1 VIGAALR
8 AATLS
13 LIATAHHSIFL
24 LVIAGA
30 FHAPPQDR
38 QSSLRVLDLL
48 AHFVMTVE
56 ITLAGDEFYKQWCLC
71 DQNC

>member
-1 VIGAALR
+1 LIASARTLTWDRVRHHPVIGAALR

-30 FHAPPQDR
+30 FYPPATR
-38 QSSLRVLDLL
+38 SPLRFASLIFWRILWWL
-48 AHFVMTVE
+48 
-56 ITLAGDEFYKQWCLC
+56 
-71 DQNC
+71 